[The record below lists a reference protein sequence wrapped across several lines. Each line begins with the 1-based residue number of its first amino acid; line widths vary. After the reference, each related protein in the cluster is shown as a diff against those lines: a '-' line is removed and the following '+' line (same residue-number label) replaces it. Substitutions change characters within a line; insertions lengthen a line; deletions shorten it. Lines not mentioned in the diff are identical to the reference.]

1 MADITSTLINFIV
14 SLIVS
19 TAIIYIVTRIFAQK
33 EGFGTA
39 FLTALVGAIVYTI
52 AYYFLGTGFLAA
64 IIGGIVWLGVL
75 THMYDIGFLRSLL
88 IAVII
93 WIGASLVSFV
103 LPTAPGPL

>member
-1 MADITSTLINFIV
+1 MADITSVLVNFIA

-19 TAIIYIVTRIFAQK
+19 TVIIYIVTRIFAQK

-39 FLTALVGAIVYTI
+39 FMAALVGAIVYTI
-52 AYYFLGTGFLAA
+52 SYFFLGTGFLAA
-64 IIGGIVWLGVL
+64 IIGGIVWLAIL
-75 THMYDIGFLRSLL
+75 THLYNIGFLRSLL

-93 WIGASLVSFV
+93 WVAASLISFV